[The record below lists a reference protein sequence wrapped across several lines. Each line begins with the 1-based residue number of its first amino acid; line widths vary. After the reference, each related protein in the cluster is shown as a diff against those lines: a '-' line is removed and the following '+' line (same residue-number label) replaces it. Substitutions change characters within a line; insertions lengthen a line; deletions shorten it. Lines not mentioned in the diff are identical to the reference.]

1 MAERSATWWVDRLN
15 KQLDD
20 RQKTIATLNRYYEG
34 DHPLSEIPPRVPD
47 AARQAFRRWMR
58 QNRANW
64 MGLVVESVAE
74 RLEVQGVRYG
84 DDQAA
89 DQGAWDIWQ
98 ANGMDVGSE
107 MVFTDA
113 LVTGESYMTVEPNP
127 ADESRPFIWPEHPS
141 QVIVSCDPAR
151 PSVRRA
157 SFKKWLDD
165 SGFVFAVLQLPDVVV
180 RLCSERTVK
189 QGDTSKIRW
198 VPRGDDAE
206 FRNPFGAV
214 SVVPFRN
221 RARLLGGGRSE
232 IADVLDT
239 QDRINRTIFLRM
251 IAAEYAA
258 FRQRAASGL
267 PLEVDDDGKAKMPFT
282 PSMVELW
289 VSENPETK
297 WHEFSATDLTPYIQA
312 VESDIQHIAAETK
325 TPPQYLLGAMVNI
338 SGDALKAAESGLVS
352 KVRRRARHFGESIE
366 EVFRL
371 AFLAAGDEAKAKVV
385 DAEVIWRN
393 PEFRTE
399 GELVDALVKMKTL
412 GVPDEA
418 LQERWGASPQE
429 IARWRAMKAADGLLA
444 GDDEATARRLSV
456 AEAVQK
462 VYLGVGKVITSD
474 EARAIVNELGGDLPV
489 PGPEFTPDVV
499 PSGDF
504 G

>member
-1 MAERSATWWVDRLN
+1 MADRSATWWVEKLN
-15 KQLDD
+15 KQLDA
-20 RQKTIATLNRYYEG
+20 RQKGIKLLNDYYEG

-74 RLEVQGVRYG
+74 RLEVQGIRYG
-84 DDQAA
+84 SDQAA
-89 DQGAWDIWQ
+89 DTQAWDIWQ

-113 LVTGESYMTVEPNP
+113 LITGTSYISVEPNP
-127 ADESRPFIWPEHPS
+127 DNPKRPLIFPEHPS
-141 QVIVSCDPAR
+141 QMIVSFDPAR
-151 PSVRRA
+151 PQVRRA

-165 SGFVFAVLQLPDVVV
+165 SGFVFATLQLPDTVIKL
-180 RLCSERTVK
+180 RSEKTVK
-189 QGDTSKIRW
+189 SSDLGRAIRW
-198 VPRGDDAE
+198 VPRGEDNE
-206 FRNPFGAV
+206 FPNPFGQVA
-214 SVVPFRN
+214 VVPFSN
-221 RARLLGGGRSE
+221 RARLLTGGRSE
-232 IADVLDT
+232 IADVIDT
-239 QDRINRTIFLRM
+239 QDRINRTLFLRM

-267 PLEVDDDGKAKMPFT
+267 ALETDPDTGKAKMPFT

-289 VSENPETK
+289 VSEDPATN
-297 WHEFSATDLTPYIQA
+297 WHEFGATDLTPYIKS
-312 VESDIQHIAAETK
+312 VESDIQHVAAETK

-371 AFLAAGDEAKAKVV
+371 VFRAADEPDKAEVV

-399 GELVDALVKMKTL
+399 GELVDALTKMKTL

-429 IARWRAMKAADGLLA
+429 IKRWKGMRAEQALVDSLNQPPAA
-444 GDDEATARRLSV
+444 T
-456 AEAVQK
+456 
-462 VYLGVGKVITSD
+462 
-474 EARAIVNELGGDLPV
+474 GGQ
-489 PGPEFTPDVV
+489 G
-499 PSGDF
+499 GAAA
-504 G
+504 

>member
-1 MAERSATWWVDRLN
+1 MADRSAAWWVERLN
-15 KQLDD
+15 RQLDAK
-20 RQKTIATLNRYYEG
+20 QKSIRTLNDYYEG
-34 DHPLSEIPPRVPD
+34 DHPLSSIPPRVPD
-47 AARQAFRRWMR
+47 EARQAFRSWMR

-74 RLEVQGVRYG
+74 RLEVQGIRYG

-89 DQGAWDIWQ
+89 DADAWAIWQ
-98 ANGMDVGSE
+98 ANDFDSGSE
-107 MVFTDA
+107 SVITDA
-113 LVTGESYMTVEPNP
+113 LITGESYVTVEPNDDDPTTPHLWVEDP
-127 ADESRPFIWPEHPS
+127 A
-141 QVIVSCDPAR
+141 QVIVACDPAR
-151 PSVRRA
+151 PRLRRA

-180 RLCSERTVK
+180 KLRSERAVK
-189 QGDTSKIRW
+189 DATQATRIRW
-198 VPRGDDAE
+198 VPRGDEAE
-206 FRNPFGAV
+206 FGNPFGQV

-221 RARLLGGGRSE
+221 RARRNLGRSE

-239 QDRINRTIFLRM
+239 QDRINREIFLRM
-251 IAAEYAA
+251 IALEYAA

-267 PLEVDDDGKAKMPFT
+267 PLLTDDDGKPKMPFT

-289 VSENPETK
+289 VSENPETN
-297 WHEFSATDLTPYIQA
+297 WHEFGQTDVSGYIKS

-371 AFLAAGDEAKAKVV
+371 AFMAAGDEAKARVTN
-385 DAEVIWRN
+385 AEVIWRN

-412 GVPDEA
+412 GVPNEA

-429 IARWRAMKAADGLLA
+429 IQRWKGMAAEQALVEGA
-444 GDDEATARRLSV
+444 AAP
-456 AEAVQK
+456 AV
-462 VYLGVGKVITSD
+462 I
-474 EARAIVNELGGDLPV
+474 
-489 PGPEFTPDVV
+489 
-499 PSGDF
+499 
-504 G
+504 